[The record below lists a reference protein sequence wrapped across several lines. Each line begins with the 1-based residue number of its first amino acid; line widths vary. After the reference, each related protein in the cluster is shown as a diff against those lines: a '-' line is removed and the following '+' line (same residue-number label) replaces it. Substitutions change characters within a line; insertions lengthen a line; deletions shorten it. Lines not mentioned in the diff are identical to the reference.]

1 MSEDLPT
8 PRPFE
13 FDPGSTNEQIKN
25 LNHPLVR
32 SDDAYEMK
40 EAIALLERIGGK
52 HLSRPSQNE
61 LRLGSVTYEPST
73 GRIGF
78 DLPIEPIPARWS
90 TSWVESIWK
99 ALVHP
104 GDSKPMSK
112 ALTLIDL
119 ARLYTD
125 DHFREHVVSRVSD
138 PETLRFWQEEFPG
151 YTKSLRSDAIAPVL
165 NKVGQIVGPAL
176 RQIERPI
183 DEGMAVTRHV
193 TAEAWNEAG
202 YHSAYD
208 RRPVA
213 TCRDKR
219 RQRFHFDHR

>member
-99 ALVHP
+99 ALVHH
-104 GDSKPMSK
+104 SKPMSK
-112 ALTLIDL
+112 ALMFLCAIDGWRVEREADEHTSFDRINYHPDTGTIWLNGQREPWSYRGLDGVKALICML
-119 ARLYTD
+119 MNANG
-125 DHFREHVVSRVSD
+125 E
-138 PETLRFWQEEFPG
+138 
-151 YTKSLRSDAIAPVL
+151 A
-165 NKVGQIVGPAL
+165 
-176 RQIERPI
+176 
-183 DEGMAVTRHV
+183 
-193 TAEAWNEAG
+193 AE
-202 YHSAYD
+202 
-208 RRPVA
+208 
-213 TCRDKR
+213 
-219 RQRFHFDHR
+219 